1 MANAN
6 LEITRDIDGVAVNN
20 VENFDIQLMTN
31 LQDEMIQMITEHEI
45 IPVLSIIDIMVSRG
59 YWVEAVKDVLCKTF
73 AGTGMLK
80 HYVHGDNQDCNVAV
94 SYDTIMAK
102 SHIGQMMDR
111 LEAEY
116 NEVVAERVR
125 NIRF

>member
-6 LEITRDIDGVAVNN
+6 LEITRDLDGVAVNDI
-20 VENFDIQLMTN
+20 VELN
-31 LQDEMIQMITEHEI
+31 LDNTTGMRDEMIQLITEHEI
-45 IPVLSIIDIMVSRG
+45 IPVLSVIDIMVSRG
-59 YWVEAVKDVLCKTF
+59 YWVDAVKQVLVTTI
-73 AGTGMLK
+73 AGKGMLK
-80 HYVHGDNQDCNVAV
+80 HYVHGDNQDSNVLV

-102 SHIGQMMDR
+102 SHVGQMMDR

>member
-6 LEITRDIDGVAVNN
+6 LEITRDLDGVAVND
-20 VENFDIQLMTN
+20 VKDFDIQLMKT
-31 LQDEMIQMITEHEI
+31 LQEEMIQVVTDNEI
-45 IPVLSIIDIMVSRG
+45 LPVLSIIDIMVARG

-94 SYDTIMAK
+94 SYDTIL
-102 SHIGQMMDR
+102 SQPHVGHMMDR
-111 LEAEY
+111 LEADY